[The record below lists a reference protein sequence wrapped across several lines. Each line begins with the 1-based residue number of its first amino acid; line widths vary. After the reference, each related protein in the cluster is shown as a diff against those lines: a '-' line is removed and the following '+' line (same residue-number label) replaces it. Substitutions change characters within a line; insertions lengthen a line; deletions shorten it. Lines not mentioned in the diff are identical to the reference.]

1 MSTEAGAGGDRGGG
15 TEGAEYA
22 ERLRRLETARWKQV
36 LDVQAPYR
44 WNLRRLR
51 LGRTLEIGC
60 GIGRNLGHL
69 TDRRNPPPVGV
80 DHNPTSVALAR
91 ERGFRAFTVDE
102 FLAGRAGAGPG
113 SFDALLAAHLV
124 EHLPEQQAV
133 EVLGGY
139 LPFLRPGGRVVL
151 ITPQERGYPTDPTHV
166 RFCGFEELTAL
177 TGQLGLTVLRQY
189 SFPFPRFA
197 GPLFT
202 YNEFVLVARKG
213 GG

>member
-1 MSTEAGAGGDRGGG
+1 MTGEG
-15 TEGAEYA
+15 TEGAGYTH
-22 ERLRRLETARWKQV
+22 RLQQLETVRWKQL

-44 WNLRRLR
+44 WHLRRLR

-69 TDRRNPPPVGV
+69 DDGRNPAPVGV
-80 DHNPTSVALAR
+80 DHNPTSVQLAR
-91 ERGFRAFTVDE
+91 DRGFEAYNVAE
-102 FLAGRAGAGPG
+102 FLADDGPTGAAGPAGPG
-113 SFDALLAAHLV
+113 TFDALLAAHLV
-124 EHLPEQQAV
+124 EHLPEPQAA

-139 LPFLRPGGRVVL
+139 LPFLRSGGRVVL

-166 RFCGFEELTAL
+166 RFCGFAELAAL
-177 TGQLGLTVLRQY
+177 CRQLDLTVLRQY

-202 YNEFVLVARKG
+202 YNEFVLIARKD
-213 GG
+213 

>member
-1 MSTEAGAGGDRGGG
+1 MTTDGSQDGLPGSTRDP
-15 TEGAEYA
+15 EYA

-69 TDRRNPPPVGV
+69 TDGRNPAPVGV

-91 ERGFRAFTVDE
+91 ARGFQAFTVEE
-102 FLAGRAGAGPG
+102 FLAGLPDAGPE

-124 EHLPEQQAV
+124 EHLPEQQAA
-133 EVLGGY
+133 EVLAGY
-139 LPFLRPGGRVVL
+139 LPFLRSGGRVVL

-166 RFCGFEELTAL
+166 RFCGFEELAAL
-177 TGQLGLTVLRQY
+177 SHGLGLSVLRRY

-202 YNEFVLVARKG
+202 YNEFVLVARKP
-213 GG
+213 